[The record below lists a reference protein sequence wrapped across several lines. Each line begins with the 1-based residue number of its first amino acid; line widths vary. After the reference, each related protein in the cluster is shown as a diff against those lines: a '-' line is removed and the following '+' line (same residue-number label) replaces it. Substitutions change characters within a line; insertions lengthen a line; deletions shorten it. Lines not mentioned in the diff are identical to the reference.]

1 VVLAQQKKSAAE
13 TLVRLPCLLYSLQTI
28 PPYCAEVHEVNP
40 IRIFLL
46 FALLAVFAAP
56 ARAQKEDWLPIT
68 KQDLEMKQVPGNP
81 GADAVQLYYADFI
94 NDQEDTEFVYVRIK
108 ILNEKGKSHADVE
121 LIVPQEGSISALKAR
136 TIQPDGKI
144 VEFFGKPFQK
154 TVIKARGVKILAK
167 AFTMPEVNV
176 GSIVEYKYHI
186 DTPGYV
192 KDNSW
197 TIQHELYT
205 VKESFRMKPFSGQ
218 IKGLEGGYRVAALY
232 SHMPNNIKPVQK
244 DEDYELDLESMPA
257 FESEGY
263 MPPEEDI
270 KPQMRFF
277 YVSTGNST
285 PDKFWQDA
293 GRRWNDEVEH
303 FIGSRK
309 EISQAAAQ
317 AIGNETEPEQKL
329 RKLYARAQQVRN
341 LTYERERSDIEL
353 KKENLKAN
361 QNASAVLAQNTG
373 DRDDITRFFVA
384 LARAAGFD
392 ASIVRISNRS
402 SKFFDKGLLSERQ
415 LDTEIADINLAGKN
429 IYLDPGTKF
438 CSYGYLRWIRTSTQ
452 GLKLDKKGGVFVTVP
467 SAGYD
472 KAITQRNAE
481 MALDG
486 NGNLTGTITVKFEG
500 GEALEHRLD
509 ELDTDEAGRK
519 KDLEEEMQGWLPAG
533 AIIKMTQSEGWE
545 TSDGPLTATF
555 SVDMPAYAS
564 AAGKRFLVPAYL
576 FQARQMDAF
585 KRADRKYPVYFPY
598 AFGEADRVN
607 IKIPDG
613 YTLENAPQSQT
624 ARLNY
629 AVYQTLA
636 QFDGKQLVIQRV
648 LQVNGIFFKL
658 ELYPEIKDFFSKV
671 QAGDEQQAVLTGGSV
686 NAQKTN

>member
-1 VVLAQQKKSAAE
+1 VNP
-13 TLVRLPCLLYSLQTI
+13 VRL
-28 PPYCAEVHEVNP
+28 
-40 IRIFLL
+40 L
-46 FALLAVFAAP
+46 FSVALLAVFIVP
-56 ARAQKEDWLPIT
+56 ALAQKEDWQPIS
-68 KQDLEMKQVPGNP
+68 KHDLEIKQVPGNP
-81 GADAVQLYYADFI
+81 GADAIQLYYADFI
-94 NDQEDTEFVYVRIK
+94 NDQEETEFFYVRIK

-121 LIVPQEGSISALKAR
+121 LIVPPEGSISGLKAR
-136 TIQPDGKI
+136 TIQPDGRI
-144 VEFFGKPFQK
+144 TEFTGKPFQK

-205 VKESFRMKPFSGQ
+205 VKESFRMKAYSGQ
-218 IKGLEGGYRVAALY
+218 ITGLEGGYRVAALY

-244 DEDYELDLESMPA
+244 GERYELDLESMPA

-263 MPPEEDI
+263 MPPEEDL

-303 FIGSRK
+303 FIGNRK

-317 AIGNETEPEQKL
+317 AIGNETDPEQKL
-329 RKLYARAQQVRN
+329 RKLYARAQQIRN

-353 KKENLKAN
+353 KKEKLKAN
-361 QNASAVLAQNTG
+361 QNAGAVLAQNTG

-392 ASIVRISNRS
+392 SSVVRISNRS
-402 SKFFDKGLLSERQ
+402 NKFFDKGLLSERQ
-415 LDTEIADINLAGKN
+415 LDTEIAVINLAGKD

-452 GLKLDKKGGVFVTVP
+452 GIKLDKKGGVFVTAP
-467 SAGYD
+467 AASYD
-472 KAITQRNAE
+472 KATTRRNAE
-481 MALDG
+481 MALDAG
-486 NGNLTGTITVKFEG
+486 GNLTGTITVKFEG
-500 GEALEHRLD
+500 GDALEHRLD
-509 ELDTDEAGRK
+509 ELQTDEAGRK
-519 KDLEEEMQGWLPAG
+519 KDLEDEVRGWLPAG
-533 AIIKMTQSEGWE
+533 AAIKLTKSEGWE
-545 TSDGPLTATF
+545 TSDGPLTAIF
-555 SVDMPAYAS
+555 SVELPSYAS
-564 AAGKRFLVPAYL
+564 AAGKRLLVPAYV

-585 KRADRKYPVYFPY
+585 KHVDRKFPVYFPY
-598 AFGEADRVN
+598 AFGEVDKVS
-607 IKIPDG
+607 ITIPAG
-613 YTLENAPQSQT
+613 YTLENTPQEQT
-624 ARLNY
+624 ARLGY
-629 AVYQTLA
+629 AGYQNLA
-636 QFDGKQLVIQRV
+636 QYDGKELITQRI
-648 LQVNGIFFKL
+648 LQVNGIFFRL
-658 ELYPEIKDFFSKV
+658 EQYPEMKDFFGKV

-686 NAQKTN
+686 NAQKNN